1 MGVEIDEHG
10 GDLIRRIA
18 GGDRRAFERLYERY
32 AQLVLNVAARIL
44 RNSEDAEEVV
54 QEVFWQVWCCAGR
67 YDPVRGVP
75 EAWLMTLTRTRAI
88 DLMRASRRPATVG
101 AEALA
106 DIPADP
112 GCEEIDAPAERLVT
126 AAMQEL
132 SVEQR
137 QALELAYYEG
147 LTHTEIAARVGA
159 PLGTV
164 KTWANRKYKRLF

>member
-1 MGVEIDEHG
+1 MGVEVDEHA

-54 QEVFWQVWCCAGR
+54 QEVFWQAWCSAGR

-75 EAWLMTLTRTRAI
+75 EAWLMTLARTRAI
-88 DLMRASRRPATVG
+88 DLMRASRRTATAG

-112 GCEEIDAPAERLVT
+112 GFERST
-126 AAMQEL
+126 
-132 SVEQR
+132 
-137 QALELAYYEG
+137 G
-147 LTHTEIAARVGA
+147 LPSGWSRRPCKNSPWSSGRHSSSPTMKG
-159 PLGTV
+159 
-164 KTWANRKYKRLF
+164 